1 MVSSLTGTSQ
11 DENRFETRIYEFF
24 NDYLLKNLR
33 EFMKKRINWD
43 YMVSKDYM
51 DELVIKEF
59 DEEVI
64 QPANKFFSKL
74 FD

>member
-1 MVSSLTGTSQ
+1 
-11 DENRFETRIYEFF
+11 
-24 NDYLLKNLR
+24 LR